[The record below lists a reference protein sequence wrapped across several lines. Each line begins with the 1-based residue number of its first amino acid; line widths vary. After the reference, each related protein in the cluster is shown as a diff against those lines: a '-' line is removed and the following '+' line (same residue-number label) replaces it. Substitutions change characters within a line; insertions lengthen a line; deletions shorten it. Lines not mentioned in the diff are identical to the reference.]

1 MNNQSAKRQLTPVPF
16 ANVKLDDPF
25 WAPRQ
30 EINRTVTIP
39 HMYQMLEDTGR
50 NAAFGLNFTRK
61 VPSPIVEIFGDSDP
75 AKWIEAASYAL
86 VNQHDPELA
95 ALVDGLADR
104 IIKAQQPD
112 GYLNTHFTAIQP
124 EMRWKNLRDW
134 HEMYCAGH
142 LMEGAVAHYQATG
155 NRKLL
160 DALCRYA
167 DHIDALF
174 GPEPHKKHGYPG
186 HPEIELALVRLY
198 HATGEERYLNL
209 AKYFV
214 DERGNPNPHYYDVE
228 AIARGDDPKA
238 FWAKSYE
245 YCQAHMPIR
254 EQTKVV
260 GHAVRAMYLMSGVA
274 DLAHEFGDETLLET
288 CERLWAN
295 LVYQRLYLT
304 GGLGP
309 SHRNEGFTT
318 DYDLPDETA
327 YAETCAAIALVMWNE
342 RLLQFAGDGKYA
354 DIIEQTLYNGFISGV
369 ALDGKHFFYENP
381 LASAGDHHRTPWFLC
396 PCCPPNLSRI
406 LGSIG
411 NYFYSTGDHAL
422 WVHLYGQNSANVTIN
437 GENVQV
443 RQTTQYPWDGKIT
456 FDFTLAQVRPFTLHL
471 RVPGWCD
478 QWSIQVNGA
487 PLKFDMPPMNG
498 YVMITRTW
506 RPGDKVE
513 LNLAMPVQT
522 VWAHPAV
529 RQMQGRIAL
538 QRGPIVYCMEG
549 VDNGNIG
556 LDRITLDPNQVD
568 QFTVDYQPDLLGGV
582 AVLHGA
588 GQVIKET
595 GWSSDTLYRRNQP
608 SATEPVNVT
617 AIPYCTWDN
626 RAAGEMRVWF
636 RAAI

>member
-1 MNNQSAKRQLTPVPF
+1 MNTQSAKRQLTPVPF
-16 ANVKLDDPF
+16 TNVTFDDPF

-30 EINRTVTIP
+30 AINRTVTIP
-39 HMYQMLEDTGR
+39 HMYQMLEETGR
-50 NAAFGLNFTRK
+50 NGAFELNFTRK

-95 ALVDGLADR
+95 ALVDSLADR

-174 GPEPHKKHGYPG
+174 GPEPEKKHGYPG

-214 DERGNPNPHYYDVE
+214 DERGHPNPHYYDVE

-238 FWAKSYE
+238 FWAKNYE
-245 YCQAHMPIR
+245 YCQAHVPIR

-260 GHAVRAMYLMSGVA
+260 GHAVRAMYLMCGVA
-274 DLAHEFGDETLLET
+274 DLAHEFNDASLLET

-327 YAETCAAIALVMWNE
+327 YAETCAAIALIMWNE

-354 DIIEQTLYNGFISGV
+354 DLIEQTLYNGFISGV
-369 ALDGKHFFYENP
+369 SLDGKHFFYDNP

-396 PCCPPNLSRI
+396 PCCPPNLGRI
-406 LGSIG
+406 LASIG

-422 WVHLYGQNSANVTIN
+422 WVHLYGQNTANMSISGQDV
-437 GENVQV
+437 EV
-443 RQTTQYPWDGKIT
+443 RQTTQYPWDGQIT
-456 FDFTLAQVRPFTLHL
+456 LTLNLAQPRPFTLHL
-471 RVPGWCD
+471 RIPGWCD
-478 QWSIQVNGA
+478 EWTIRINGA
-487 PLKFDMPPMNG
+487 PLRFDMPPING
-498 YVMITRTW
+498 YMAITRAW
-506 RPGDKVE
+506 SAGDTVE
-513 LNLAMPVQT
+513 LNLAMPVQS

-529 RQMQGRIAL
+529 RQMQGRLAL

-549 VDNGNIG
+549 VDNGEIG
-556 LDRITLDPNQVD
+556 LDRIALEPDKVA
-568 QFTVDYQPDLLGGV
+568 QFTAGYRPELLGGV
-582 AVLHGA
+582 TVLRGV
-588 GQVIKET
+588 GTVIDDED
-595 GWSSDTLYRRNQP
+595 WSSETLYRRNQP
-608 SATEPVNVT
+608 SATTSVAVT

-626 RAAGEMRVWF
+626 RTPGEMRVWF
-636 RAAI
+636 RAG

>member
-1 MNNQSAKRQLTPVPF
+1 MKNQSAKRQLTPVPF
-16 ANVKLDDPF
+16 ANVTLDDPF

-50 NAAFGLNFTRK
+50 NAAFELNFTRK

-95 ALVDGLADR
+95 ALVDSLADR

-214 DERGNPNPHYYDVE
+214 DERGRPNPHYYDVE

-238 FWAKSYE
+238 FWAKNYE
-245 YCQAHMPIR
+245 YCQAHVPIR

-327 YAETCAAIALVMWNE
+327 YAETCAAIALIMWNE
-342 RLLQFAGDGKYA
+342 RLLQFAGNGKYA

-369 ALDGKHFFYENP
+369 AQDGKHFFYENP
-381 LASAGDHHRTPWFLC
+381 LASAGDHHRTPWFIC

-422 WVHLYGQNSANVTIN
+422 WVHLYGQNTADVTIN
-437 GENVQV
+437 GEDIQV

-456 FDFTLAQVRPFTLHL
+456 FDFTLAQLRPFTLHL
-471 RVPGWCD
+471 RIPGWCD
-478 QWSIQVNGA
+478 QWSIQVNGE

-582 AVLHGA
+582 AVLHGT
-588 GQVIKET
+588 GKVIKET
-595 GWSSDTLYRRNQP
+595 GWSSDTLYRRNKP
-608 SATEPVNVT
+608 SETEPVNVT

-636 RAAI
+636 RAA

>member
-16 ANVKLDDPF
+16 ANVTLDDPF

-30 EINRTVTIP
+30 TINRTVSIP
-39 HMYQMLEDTGR
+39 HMFQMLEDTGR
-50 NAAFGLNFTRK
+50 NAAFDLNFTRK

-112 GYLNTHFTAIQP
+112 GYLNTHFTVVQP

-167 DHIDALF
+167 DHIDARF

-214 DERGNPNPHYYDVE
+214 DERGKPNPHYYDVE

-238 FWAKSYE
+238 FWAKNYE
-245 YCQAHMPIR
+245 YCQAHVPIR

-327 YAETCAAIALVMWNE
+327 YAETCAAIALVMWNK
-342 RLLQFAGDGKYA
+342 RLLQFAGDGKYT

-369 ALDGKHFFYENP
+369 SLDGKHFFYDNP
-381 LASAGDHHRTPWFLC
+381 LASAGDHHRTPWFIC
-396 PCCPPNLSRI
+396 PCCPPNLSRT
-406 LGSIG
+406 LASIG

-422 WVHLYGQNSANVTIN
+422 WVHLYGQNTATVTIN

-456 FDFTLAQVRPFTLHL
+456 FDLTLAQARPFTLHL
-471 RVPGWCD
+471 RIPGWCE

-487 PLKFDMPPMNG
+487 PLKFDMPPING

-556 LDRITLDPNQVD
+556 LDRITLAPNKVD
-568 QFTVDYQPDLLGGV
+568 QFTVEYQPDLLGGV
-582 AVLHGA
+582 AVLRGT
-588 GQVIKET
+588 GTVIKET
-595 GWSSDTLYRRNQP
+595 GWSSNTLYRRNQP
-608 SATEPVNVT
+608 SETETVSVT

-636 RAAI
+636 RAA